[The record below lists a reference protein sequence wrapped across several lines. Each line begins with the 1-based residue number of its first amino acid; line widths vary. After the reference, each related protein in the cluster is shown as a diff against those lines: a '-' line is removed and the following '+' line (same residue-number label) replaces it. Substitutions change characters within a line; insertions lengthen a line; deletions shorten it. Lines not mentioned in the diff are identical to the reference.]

1 MQHFHWIN
9 WVIVCGYLAT
19 VAGVGFWFM
28 HRNRTAQEYF
38 KADSALPWW
47 AVALSLY
54 AAQFSSIT
62 FLSIPALVY
71 VSDCTYFPITWG
83 AVPAAWIA
91 ARWYLP
97 FFRKLNLTSAYEYLE
112 VRFNLGCRLF
122 ASAAFILFM
131 VASTAVIAYLPAI
144 AISAVTGMNVNVAI
158 FTVLLVTIVYSAVG
172 GIEGVIWSDFI
183 QSVLL
188 LGSMVLVTALVIFGT
203 AGGFEGFVKTGM
215 EAGKFRVFDLSGDWS
230 KTCLWVTLLGGLVSQ
245 FVSYTSDQRVV
256 QRYMSVT
263 DVKGAQRSVITESWL
278 GIFTCLACFV
288 IGVGL
293 WTFYKTHPEIAVTIT
308 KNDQILPVYIAQIV
322 PNGVSGVVYAAIAAA
337 TVSTLAANLNSASS
351 AFTTD
356 FYDRLFRGRNKLLCG
371 RVCTVATGLLG
382 GGFAIVLAN
391 MEIHSIFEQFQRF
404 LGVLTAGLGSLFFLG
419 IFVKRVNGFGAI
431 VGLVAN
437 YVVTFGLDAC
447 KFAHGPHLLIYGFF
461 GLVVC
466 LVVAPIASLLAP
478 GKKGRHPG
486 GLS

>member
-1 MQHFHWIN
+1 MQNFHWIN

-19 VAGVGFWFM
+19 IAGVGFWFVR
-28 HRNRTAQEYF
+28 RNRTAQKYF
-38 KADSALPWW
+38 KADGALPWW

-83 AVPAAWIA
+83 AIPAAWIA

-131 VASTAVIAYLPAI
+131 VASTAVIAYLPAVAI
-144 AISAVTGMNVNVAI
+144 AAVTGMDVNVAI
-158 FTVLLVTIVYSAVG
+158 FVVILVTVLYSAAG
-172 GIEGVIWSDFI
+172 GIEGVIWSDFV
-183 QSVLL
+183 QSCLL
-188 LGSMVLVTALVIFGT
+188 LGSMVLVMALVIFGT
-203 AGGFEGFVKTGM
+203 DGGFAGFVKTGL
-215 EAGKFRVFDLSGDWS
+215 EGGKFRVFDFAPNWS
-230 KTCLWVTLLGGLVSQ
+230 TACLWVTLLGGFVSQ

-263 DVKGAQRSVITESWL
+263 DEKGAQHSVITESWL
-278 GIFTCLACFV
+278 GLFTCFACFV

-293 WTFYKTHPEIAVTIT
+293 WTYYKTHPDIVAAIT
-308 KNDQILPVYIAQIV
+308 KNDQILPVYVAQVV
-322 PNGVSGVVYAAIAAA
+322 PNGVSGVVFAAIAAA
-337 TVSTLAANLNSASS
+337 TVSTLAANLNSTAS

-356 FYDRLFRGRNKLLCG
+356 FYDRLFHGRNKLLCG
-371 RVCTVATGLLG
+371 RVCTVATGILG
-382 GGFAIVLAN
+382 GAFAIVLAN
-391 MEIHSIFEQFQRF
+391 MEIYSIFDQFQRF
-404 LGVLTAGLGSLFFLG
+404 LGILTAGLGSLFVLG

-437 YVVTFGLDAC
+437 YVVTFGLDIC
-447 KFAHGPHLLIYGFF
+447 GFAHGPHLLLYGFF

-466 LVVAPIASLLAP
+466 LVVAPIASLFAP
-478 GKKGRHPG
+478 KGKVREVREV
-486 GLS
+486 